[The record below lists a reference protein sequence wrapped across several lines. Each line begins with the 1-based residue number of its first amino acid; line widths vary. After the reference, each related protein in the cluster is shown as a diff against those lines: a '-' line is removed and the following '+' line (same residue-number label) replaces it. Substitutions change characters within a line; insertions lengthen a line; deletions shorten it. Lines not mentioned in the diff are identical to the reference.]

1 MRTLAERLR
10 PIVVSAWVDA
20 KHAIFSAQAEERRR
34 RVDSLQLKI
43 DEVKYI
49 SHFLVSMFSSS
60 QVELERYRMND
71 YLEAGVLRFGSMQ

>member
-1 MRTLAERLR
+1 LLADEGDEGILVRTLAERLR

-43 DEVKYI
+43 DEVK
-49 SHFLVSMFSSS
+49 
-60 QVELERYRMND
+60 
-71 YLEAGVLRFGSMQ
+71 